1 MCGKKPWH
9 TDFLVQ
15 KNSVFWKYFCWHLCA
30 YGWIVCIYSAQI
42 DEDVFL
48 ICMRFFMFQL
58 GQICIACLW
67 SFLTLRLS
75 KPKVTL
81 NEVSSKMTP
90 LTSSICTRALVL
102 LCQSWPPPRAPLSGG
117 RSWKPSPVS
126 GLHCWTIGKDK
137 RLKTPSSKGTGQD
150 YCRRC
155 WLFYLLSSHWM
166 CMCVC
171 VDTCV
176 CGEPIWSFKK
186 NTEGNTARE
195 RRGQKMEG
203 LKWWSDLKR
212 GEIISNGIIHTH
224 TLTPAALSPTL
235 LNLHNTEQDIAA
247 PCSLFTMWSQA
258 CWVNKS

>member
-1 MCGKKPWH
+1 MLH
-9 TDFLVQ
+9 
-15 KNSVFWKYFCWHLCA
+15 
-30 YGWIVCIYSAQI
+30 
-42 DEDVFL
+42 
-48 ICMRFFMFQL
+48 L
-58 GQICIACLW
+58 GQIYTVCPW
-67 SFLTLRLS
+67 SFLTLWQS

-126 GLHCWTIGKDK
+126 GLHCWTMGKDK

-155 WLFYLLSSHWM
+155 WLFYLLSSHWV

-176 CGEPIWSFKK
+176 YAVSQFDLLRKTQKEIQ
-186 NTEGNTARE
+186 RE
-195 RRGQKMEG
+195 RGEDKRWRASNDEVTWREVRSFQMGLYTHIHSHQPHCPRPYSTYTIQSRILLHHALFSLCG
-203 LKWWSDLKR
+203 LKPAELTKAKAQGLLVSASTENSLTVSD
-212 GEIISNGIIHTH
+212 
-224 TLTPAALSPTL
+224 AA
-235 LNLHNTEQDIAA
+235 
-247 PCSLFTMWSQA
+247 
-258 CWVNKS
+258 